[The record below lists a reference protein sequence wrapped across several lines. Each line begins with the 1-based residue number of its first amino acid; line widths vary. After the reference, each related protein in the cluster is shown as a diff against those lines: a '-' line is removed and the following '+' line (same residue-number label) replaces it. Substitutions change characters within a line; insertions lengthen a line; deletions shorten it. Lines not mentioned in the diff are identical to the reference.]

1 MKKKN
6 LQPKQK
12 VKTEL
17 SKLSVEELNAVSGG
31 ARRDRY
37 IDFPNEDPTMCFW
50 LLTANSKVVTFI
62 D

>member
-37 IDFPNEDPTMCFW
+37 IDFPNEDPTMCF
-50 LLTANSKVVTFI
+50 
-62 D
+62 